1 MPIQENTLVIDG
13 TDLGDIFGLSVL
25 DGFELPLPEPK
36 TYTVDVPGSDGVIDL
51 TEFAGDIAYQQ
62 RQQTFTLWKDGLTDK
77 TAQQLQMRLA
87 RLIHGRRLEFTLGQ
101 DPGWIYKG
109 RFSIG
114 APEHDSCTDYWTF
127 PLTVTADPYKTL
139 EGSPLTWLINAAGG
153 VTLTLPVGRKR
164 VCPTIEVQRESLVTH
179 NGKSWTLEPGAS
191 KIRDLWLEWGDNDL
205 LIDTY
210 PGYGNTVWSDVAGTD
225 ASAVWASIKDKRW
238 SAVAAGDSPLQ
249 VPDTWENH
257 AGETWGSLGAKRW
270 VEMAHGTTSGDEYSV
285 YVQYDYQD
293 L

>member
-127 PLTVTADPYKTL
+127 PLTVTADPYKTRDD
-139 EGSPLTWLINAAGG
+139 SPLTWLINAAGG
-153 VTLTLPVGRKR
+153 VTLTLPVGRRR
-164 VCPTIEVQRESLVTH
+164 VCPTIQVQRTTLVSHGGRT
-179 NGKSWTLEPGAS
+179 WTLQPGAS
-191 KIRDLWLEWGDNDL
+191 RIRDLWLSLGDDELTIN
-205 LIDTY
+205 TY
-210 PGYGNTVWSDVAGTD
+210 PTYSIAKWSDLGTT
-225 ASAVWASIKDKRW
+225 ALWSSIATETWAT
-238 SAVAAGDSPLQ
+238 VAAGDTPPQASPK
-249 VPDTWENH
+249 
-257 AGETWGSLGAKRW
+257 SI
-270 VEMAHGTTSGDEYSV
+270 
-285 YVQYDYQD
+285 
-293 L
+293 

>member
-1 MPIQENTLVIDG
+1 MIYQLAINGVYTYD
-13 TDLGDIFGLSVL
+13 DLGMLLTAGTEL
-25 DGFELPLPEPK
+25 DPPSPK

-51 TEFAGDIAYQQ
+51 TEFAGDVTYNQ
-62 RQQTFTLWKDGLTDK
+62 RSQKFAFALRDSSTEGFEQTKTKISRLFHGRKLPFTLSWDQGWTYN
-77 TAQQLQMRLA
+77 
-87 RLIHGRRLEFTLGQ
+87 GRWSIDSYDTLRTG
-101 DPGWIYKG
+101 GTIV
-109 RFSIG
+109 
-114 APEHDSCTDYWTF
+114 
-127 PLTVTADPYKTL
+127 LTVTADPYKTL
-139 EGSPLTWLINAAGG
+139 EGSPLTWLINGAGG
-153 VTLTLPVGRKR
+153 VELTLPVGRRR

-179 NGKSWTLEPGAS
+179 NGESWTLEPGAS

-210 PGYGNTVWSDVAGTD
+210 PGYGNAVWSDVAGTD

-238 SAVAAGDSPLQ
+238 SAAAAGDSPLQ

-270 VEMAHGTTSGDEYSV
+270 VEMAHGATSGDEYSA